1 MKTNRW
7 QKAFLVA
14 LEQTGSVTQA
24 CEAAKISRVWV
35 YECRKEDKQF
45 AEDWERALECG
56 ADALVDEARRRAF
69 AGSDTLLI
77 FLLKGLQPQRW
88 RESRATIPPADLNRL
103 IEVELQRIA
112 KQREAEALESVN

>member
-1 MKTNRW
+1 MKHNRW
-7 QKAFLVA
+7 QKAFLTA

-35 YECRKEDKQF
+35 YECRKENKQF
-45 AEDWERALECG
+45 AEEWEHALESG

-88 RESRATIPPADLNRL
+88 RESRATIPPAELNRM
-103 IEVELQRIA
+103 IEAELQRIA
-112 KQREAEALESVN
+112 KQREAEDSAPVN